1 VFFRIIGYIFLA
13 SNVFN
18 LIFAIVR
25 DTGPEHSA
33 LSKLSIIIFSIIY
46 IWWAVQVLFGSPL

>member
-1 VFFRIIGYIFLA
+1 MFFRIIGYIFLA

-18 LIFAIVR
+18 LILTIVR
-25 DTGPEHSA
+25 DTGPGYSTF
-33 LSKLSIIIFSIIY
+33 SKLFTISFSIIY

>member
-1 VFFRIIGYIFLA
+1 MFFRIVGYIFLA

-18 LIFAIVR
+18 LILSIVR
-25 DTGPEHSA
+25 DTGPGYST
-33 LSKLSIIIFSIIY
+33 LSKLFIVSFSIIY